1 MIVSS
6 PTGAGPEKDG
16 GTVNESA
23 TLFLVKEDEE
33 YCILFDQDDPVS
45 LYEVLFEHAEQ
56 PDRDLSREEVFEVI
70 EDLVP
75 SRLRAM

>member
-1 MIVSS
+1 MGWRQ
-6 PTGAGPEKDG
+6 TGEEKDG
-16 GTVNESA
+16 GIVNETA

-45 LYEVLFEHAEQ
+45 LYEVLFDHAER